1 MAAARQLRQ
10 ERRRGL
16 EPSLGQGIL
25 LSGFIDPR
33 GRGLSGRHLRYDHRG
48 LGYRYL
54 KLDFVYAGLLRG
66 LRKGGGAAYEHYELV
81 LRRITSRIANSRGSP
96 LAYLGCGAPFEPSFR
111 HFPLMRIGTDTK
123 EAWDW
128 PILKA
133 IRHQGRPSAYV
144 SAVDTIGRSIL
155 DGTVFVSDPDVVF
168 CRSSAMLLS
177 ESEKELVALV
187 DFMLASQIM
196 FSDDTHE
203 FGEASEAAF
212 TKWIVALYDR
222 LAGREY
228 GAERIR
234 ARCLFAL

>member
-1 MAAARQLRQ
+1 
-10 ERRRGL
+10 
-16 EPSLGQGIL
+16 
-25 LSGFIDPR
+25 
-33 GRGLSGRHLRYDHRG
+33 
-48 LGYRYL
+48 
-54 KLDFVYAGLLRG
+54 
-66 LRKGGGAAYEHYELV
+66 
-81 LRRITSRIANSRGSP
+81 
-96 LAYLGCGAPFEPSFR
+96 
-111 HFPLMRIGTDTK
+111 MRIGTDTK

-222 LAGREY
+222 LAGRSTGPSASRAMSIRSLAATAAYE
-228 GAERIR
+228 ASRTFRIKPGPAAGYDP
-234 ARCLFAL
+234 ARSIVLHALALGSKGKLAFEPRSISLFQE